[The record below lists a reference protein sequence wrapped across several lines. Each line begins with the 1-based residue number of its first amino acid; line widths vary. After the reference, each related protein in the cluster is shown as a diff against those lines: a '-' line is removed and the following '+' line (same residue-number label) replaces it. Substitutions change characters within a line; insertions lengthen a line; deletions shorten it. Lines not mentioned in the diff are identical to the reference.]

1 MSRNERLGR
10 VARFSVLYPFTQQ
23 AARIT
28 KAKKRYLFCIV
39 LTYQYLCPAIL
50 QSDKKEFMIRKA
62 NKGDIQRIIELLH
75 QVNMVH
81 HVLRPDLFKPYTTKY
96 NEQELEVMLDDDSK
110 PIFVNDEGAVLGYAF
125 CQITEVKGDQLLE
138 DIKTLYIDDICVDE
152 NARGKH
158 VGKAL
163 YEYVRD
169 YAKTI
174 GCNNITLNVWEGN
187 EPALHFYKNMGMQVQ
202 KTTMEIIL

>member
-1 MSRNERLGR
+1 
-10 VARFSVLYPFTQQ
+10 
-23 AARIT
+23 
-28 KAKKRYLFCIV
+28 
-39 LTYQYLCPAIL
+39 
-50 QSDKKEFMIRKA
+50 MIRRAEIK
-62 NKGDIQRIIELLH
+62 DIPGIIELLH

-96 NEQELEVMLDDDSK
+96 NEQELEALIGDDSK
-110 PIFVNDEGAVLGYAF
+110 PIFVFEDGVILGHAF
-125 CQITEVKGDQLLE
+125 CMITEVKGDKLLE

-152 NARGKH
+152 KTRGKH

-169 YAKTI
+169 YAASI

-187 EPALHFYKNMGMQVQ
+187 DAALNFYKNMGMKVQ
-202 KTTMEIIL
+202 KTTMEIVFP

>member
-1 MSRNERLGR
+1 M
-10 VARFSVLYPFTQQ
+10 
-23 AARIT
+23 
-28 KAKKRYLFCIV
+28 FCDID
-39 LTYQYLCPAIL
+39 T
-50 QSDKKEFMIRKA
+50 MIRRAEIK
-62 NKGDIQRIIELLH
+62 DIPGIISLLH

-81 HVLRPDLFKPYTTKY
+81 HVLRPDLFKPHTTKY
-96 NEQELEVMLDDDSK
+96 NEQELEVLIGDDNK
-110 PIFVNDEGAVLGYAF
+110 PIFVFDNDGILGHAF
-125 CQITEVKGDQLLE
+125 CMITEVKDDKLLQ

-169 YAKTI
+169 YAQSI
-174 GCNNITLNVWEGN
+174 GCNNITLNVWDGN
-187 EPALHFYKNMGMQVQ
+187 DAALSFYRNMGMKVQ